1 MEISSQSE
9 VRRGLDGN
17 YKRKVEK
24 FSGFQA
30 VNDESDMLQ
39 QMGRELER
47 FVLASLFVILMYALN
62 TNWQFRRSR
71 EAHGNVCDDVMP

>member
-39 QMGRELER
+39 QMGRKIR
-47 FVLASLFVILMYALN
+47 KVCSCVTICNF
-62 TNWQFRRSR
+62 
-71 EAHGNVCDDVMP
+71 NV